1 MNKKNELFDDV
12 DLKMTNL
19 SDIVSLFSDAV
30 TNVHEQMR
38 EINNFHSAD
47 LKFYETSVLDKKLM
61 DDSFLTGAEEL
72 TLDTLDNNPHYQ
84 ELRDSII
91 DL

>member
-1 MNKKNELFDDV
+1 
-12 DLKMTNL
+12 
-19 SDIVSLFSDAV
+19 VSLFSDAV

-38 EINNFHSAD
+38 EINNFHSND
-47 LKFYETSVLDKKLM
+47 LKFYEKSVLDKRLM

-72 TLDTLDNNPHYQ
+72 TLESLDNNPHYQ
-84 ELRDSII
+84 ELKDSII